1 MDDPEAF
8 TAIFHA
14 TEGYRKF
21 EEPKGKN
28 EIRPL
33 ARSRVTPVGT
43 KGFFLPL
50 GGS

>member
-21 EEPKGKN
+21 EEPKVKM
-28 EIRPL
+28 
-33 ARSRVTPVGT
+33 
-43 KGFFLPL
+43 KYDH
-50 GGS
+50 

>member
-21 EEPKGKN
+21 EEPKVN
-28 EIRPL
+28 EM
-33 ARSRVTPVGT
+33 GDH
-43 KGFFLPL
+43 
-50 GGS
+50 